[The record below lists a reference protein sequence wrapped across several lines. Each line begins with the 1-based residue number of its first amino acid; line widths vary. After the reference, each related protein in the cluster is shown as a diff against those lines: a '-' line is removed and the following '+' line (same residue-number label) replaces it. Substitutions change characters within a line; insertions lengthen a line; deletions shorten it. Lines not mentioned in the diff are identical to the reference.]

1 MAMATQLDILLPE
14 AEAHDALHYWADSV
28 GESRGE
34 IFTKT
39 AVVEFILDLTGWR
52 IGEDLLNK
60 RLLEPSCGSG
70 DFVVPAVRRLLAD
83 SPGASAGELLPCIRA
98 VEVNQVA
105 FDPGEYYPHHNL
117 YYLTSAIWDLRAL
130 QAVLRSNLANA
141 FVATYSLRMRGDCLR
156 FQAQYLRRI
165 RIPQW
170 SDVSEA
176 LREALKSAAV
186 SNDQEAIDQTVRE
199 LYGLDPTAWLALTT
213 D

>member
-1 MAMATQLDILLPE
+1 MATQLDILLPE

-70 DFVVPAVRRLLAD
+70 DFLVPAVRRLLAD

-105 FDPGEYYPHHNL
+105 YAPGEYYPHHNL
-117 YYLTSAIWDLRAL
+117 YYLTSATWDLRAL
-130 QAVLRSNLANA
+130 RPSSGAIWPTLSSPPTRGINA
-141 FVATYSLRMRGDCLR
+141 ELQRKLPDER
-156 FQAQYLRRI
+156 
-165 RIPQW
+165 P
-170 SDVSEA
+170 VST
-176 LREALKSAAV
+176 S
-186 SNDQEAIDQTVRE
+186 SMT
-199 LYGLDPTAWLALTT
+199 
-213 D
+213 